1 MKVVIIDDEQL
12 ANDVLE
18 ILLSKI
24 KGIEVVGKYTDPQ
37 MALANIPKLDVDVAF
52 VDMEMG
58 ELHGLEFAEIIQS
71 KYPNH
76 LEIVFV
82 TAYPQFALEA
92 FEVNAIDYLLKP
104 VIQERLEQTIE
115 KLEKRLGNYQES
127 QQLVKQRK
135 EELFVQA
142 LGSFHLID
150 TNGNEVKWRTK
161 KVKELFVYLWHQQE
175 KGAHRSE
182 IIGHLWPET
191 IEDRATALMHTTV
204 YQLRKAIRDIGFEKP
219 VILRNEHYVLNVHV
233 NSDLGQLKKRL
244 TSTNRN
250 TETIKK
256 ILELY
261 QGNYLEI
268 EDYDWAFSKQETIKS
283 LFLSCLEE
291 FVLTN
296 KDAENQ
302 SNLIEVCL
310 RRMIQLEPYKEKYNY
325 LLLDFYGK
333 TKDLNKMSTLFQDIR
348 EKWIEELGVDI
359 PTDLQDLYV
368 EHIM

>member
-12 ANDVLE
+12 AVDVLE

-24 KGIEVVGKYTDPQ
+24 KGIEIIGKYTDPQ
-37 MALANIPKLDVDVAF
+37 IALADIPKLNADVAF

-58 ELHGLEFAEIIQS
+58 ELHGLELAEIIQS

-82 TAYPQFALEA
+82 TAYPQFALDA

-115 KLEKRLGNYQES
+115 KLERRLGNYQKS
-127 QQLVKQRK
+127 QEQVKQTK
-135 EELFVQA
+135 EDLFVQVM
-142 LGSFHLID
+142 GSFHLID
-150 TNGNEVKWRTK
+150 TNGNEVKWRTR

-175 KGAHRSE
+175 KGVHRSE
-182 IIGHLWPET
+182 LITHLWPDT
-191 IEDRATALMHTTV
+191 TEDRAKALMHTTV
-204 YQLRKAIRDIGFEKP
+204 YQLRKVIREIGFEKP
-219 VILRNEHYVLNVHV
+219 VILRNEHYVLNIHV
-233 NSDLGQLKKRL
+233 NSDLDQLNKLL
-244 TSTNRN
+244 TSSSIN
-250 TETIKK
+250 TETIEK

-268 EDYDWAFSKQETIKS
+268 EDYDWAISKQETIKS
-283 LFLSCLEE
+283 LFLAYLEK
-291 FVLTN
+291 FVSTN
-296 KDAENQ
+296 HDFE
-302 SNLIEVCL
+302 NLIEVCL
-310 RRMIQLEPYKEKYNY
+310 RKMIQLEPYKEQYAY
-325 LLLDFYGK
+325 LLLDYYGK
-333 TKDLNKMSTLFQDIR
+333 TKDMKKMSTLFQDIK

-359 PTDLQDLYV
+359 PTDLQDIYV